1 MSQQQLQLQQISPVL
16 LSTLDINELNP
27 TQAVFYFGVLA
38 VQALLLPRFQLTRS
52 HDSHDNRKWG
62 GMLTMY
68 GHTIVEPHVFGSE
81 SEAKTALCRK
91 ALERLVSQF
100 PGWNVPDEPKDFPP
114 KKYITWNWV
123 ETLDGE

>member
-1 MSQQQLQLQQISPVL
+1 MSQQQLQLQQISPVR
-16 LSTLDINELNP
+16 LSTLDINELSP

-38 VQALLLPRFQLTRS
+38 VQTLLLPRFQLTRS
-52 HDSHDNRKWG
+52 HDGHDNRKWG

-68 GHTIVEPHVFGSE
+68 GHTIVEHHVFGSE
-81 SEAKTALCRK
+81 SETKTALCRE
-91 ALERLVSQF
+91 ALERLVSHF
-100 PGWNVPDEPKDFPP
+100 PGWNVPDEPEDFPS